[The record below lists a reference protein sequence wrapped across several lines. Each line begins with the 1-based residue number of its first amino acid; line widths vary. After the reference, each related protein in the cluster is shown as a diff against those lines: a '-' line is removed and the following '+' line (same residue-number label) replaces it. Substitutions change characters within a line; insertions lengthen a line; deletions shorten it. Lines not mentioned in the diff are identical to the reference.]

1 MKSGQREK
9 KPPGPRAGRLNDFT
23 LQEISFYVNSDL
35 GALAAHDSG
44 GKNKL
49 HFD

>member
-9 KPPGPRAGRLNDFT
+9 NHPDGAERLNDFT

-35 GALAAHDSG
+35 GALAADDSG